1 MIRCLLLLPLLALAA
16 AAAHEAPAPA
26 ARTECV
32 PVAAWVA
39 PGGEKLAA
47 RHVLSQAAEASVVL
61 LGESHDSAEHHRWQL
76 QTVAALHAQRPDLVL
91 GFEAFPRRVQPVL
104 ERWVAGELS
113 EKEFLERSDWRSVW
127 RVDAQLYL
135 PLFHFARMQRIPM
148 LALNVEQSL
157 TREITRKGY
166 DAVPAE
172 RREGV
177 GRPAPASEA
186 YIDWLLP
193 VWGEHERPGG
203 KPVKL
208 ERDDP
213 DFRRFVESQ
222 TTWDRAMAE
231 ALAAAARRPGAP
243 LVIGIMGTGH
253 VAHGYGVPHQLKA
266 LGIANL
272 TTLLPWDRGAECKN
286 FVAGFADAVFGL
298 AEPADARAQARQ
310 RLGVYLEA
318 ASEGVRILK
327 VEKGSLAEAA
337 GVRDGDF
344 LSEIAGVTPKQVGD
358 VVEVV
363 RRQAPGTWLPLKV
376 RRGEATLELVAKFP
390 PRAS

>member
-1 MIRCLLLLPLLALAA
+1 MIRCLLLLSLLGL
-16 AAAHEAPAPA
+16 APA
-26 ARTECV
+26 AHAECV

-39 PGGEKLAA
+39 PGGDRLAA
-47 RHVLSQAAEASVVL
+47 RDVLSRAARASVVL

-76 QTVAALHAQRPDLVL
+76 QTIAALHALRPDLVL
-91 GFEAFPRRVQPVL
+91 GFEAFPRRVQPAL
-104 ERWVAGELS
+104 DRWVAGELS
-113 EKEFLERSDWRSVW
+113 EKEFLAQTDWRSVW
-127 RVDAQLYL
+127 RVDAALYL

-157 TREITRKGY
+157 IREITRKGY

-172 RREGV
+172 RHEGV

-186 YIDWLLP
+186 YVDWLLP

-203 KPVKL
+203 KPAKL

-253 VAHGYGVPHQLKA
+253 VAHGYGVPHQLRA
-266 LGIANL
+266 LGIADPE
-272 TTLLPWDRGAECKN
+272 TLLPWDRGAECKTL
-286 FVAGFADAVFGL
+286 VPGLADAVFGL
-298 AEPADARAQARQ
+298 AEPADASAQARP
-310 RLGVYLEA
+310 RLGVLLEA
-318 ASEGVRILK
+318 VNEGVRILK

-337 GVRDGDF
+337 GVRDGDW

-363 RRQAPGTWLPLKV
+363 QRQAPGTWLPLKV